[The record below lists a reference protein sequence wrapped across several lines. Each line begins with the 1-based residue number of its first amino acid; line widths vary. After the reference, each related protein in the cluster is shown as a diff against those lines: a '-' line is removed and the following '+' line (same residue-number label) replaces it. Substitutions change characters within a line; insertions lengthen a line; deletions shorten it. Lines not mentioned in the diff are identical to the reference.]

1 MHIRYQEL
9 QVRTVVVSVAMILTT
24 LLLPSCYPRIPLAR
38 PTSENPE
45 NFPQPALP
53 LPPTPE
59 VVEELPPPVSENQTF
74 VTIDGAPQYRIGPG
88 DVLDVFIT
96 RGSVQDRVQV
106 PVRANGRVAVSFVE
120 VPVEGLTADQAA
132 AAISRAL
139 SVYIRNP
146 IVDVLVKEYSSKK
159 VSVIGAVGVTVRGGT
174 GLIPLAGRTPLLE
187 AIMKAGGFA
196 PNASINKVSIT
207 RASGKTY
214 TVNMFRYIQEGDL
227 SQEFTLD
234 AGDIIYVPE
243 RGLGEERRVFL
254 LGEVKNPGAVPLVP
268 NMTLGQLVGQA
279 GGWKD
284 EARYDEARIIR
295 GDLKSPEIISIDL
308 ARLMMDGDRRIEQYL
323 KPNDIVYIPRTHI
336 ANWNAFLATLRPTL
350 EFISIPFQ
358 NILTIKGAQD
368 VLK

>member
-1 MHIRYQEL
+1 MRYQHL
-9 QVRTVVVSVAMILTT
+9 QVRTAVVFGAMILTA
-24 LLLPSCYPRIPLAR
+24 LLLPSCYPKIPLAT
-38 PTSENPE
+38 PTTENPE
-45 NFPQPALP
+45 NFPQPAPP
-53 LPPTPE
+53 LPPSLE
-59 VVEELPPPVSENQTF
+59 AVEELPPTVTENKTF
-74 VTIDGAPQYRIGPG
+74 VTIDGVAQYRIGPG
-88 DVLDVFIT
+88 DLLDVFIT
-96 RGSVQDRVQV
+96 RGSTQDRVQV
-106 PVRANGRVAVSFVE
+106 PVRANGRIAVSFVE

-132 AAISRAL
+132 AVISRAL
-139 SVYIRNP
+139 SVYLRNP
-146 IVDVLVKEYSSKK
+146 VVDVLVKEYSSKR
-159 VSVIGAVGVTVRGGT
+159 VSVIGAVGVTIRGGT

-196 PNASINKVSIT
+196 PNASINKVSVT

-214 TVNMFRYIQEGDL
+214 TVNMFRYVQEGDL

-254 LGEVKNPGAVPLVP
+254 LGEVKNPGAIPLIP

-284 EARYDEARIIR
+284 EARFHEARIIR

-308 ARLMMDGDRRIEQYL
+308 GRLMMDGDRKIEQYL
-323 KPNDIVYIPRTHI
+323 RPNDIVYIPRTPI

-358 NILTIKGAQD
+358 NIITIKGAQD

>member
-1 MHIRYQEL
+1 MRYQDL
-9 QVRTVVVSVAMILTT
+9 QVRTAIVSVAMMLTA
-24 LLLPSCYPRIPLAR
+24 LLLPSCYYPRIPLAT

-45 NFPQPALP
+45 NFPQPILP
-53 LPPTPE
+53 LPPPTE
-59 VVEELPPPVSENQTF
+59 VVEELPPPVTENKTF
-74 VTIDGAPQYRIGPG
+74 VTIDGVAQYRIGPG
-88 DVLDVFIT
+88 DLLDVFIT

-106 PVRANGRVAVSFVE
+106 PVRANGRIAVSFVE

-139 SVYIRNP
+139 SAYIRNP
-146 IVDVLVKEYSSKK
+146 IVDVLVKEFSSKR
-159 VSVIGAVGVTVRGGT
+159 VSVVGAVGVTARGGT
-174 GLIPLAGRTPLLE
+174 GLIALAGRTPLLE

-196 PNASINKVSIT
+196 PNASINKVSVT

-254 LGEVKNPGAVPLVP
+254 LGEVKNPGAIPLVP
-268 NMTLGQLVGQA
+268 NMTVGQLVGQA

-358 NILTIKGAQD
+358 SITTIKATQEI
-368 VLK
+368 LK